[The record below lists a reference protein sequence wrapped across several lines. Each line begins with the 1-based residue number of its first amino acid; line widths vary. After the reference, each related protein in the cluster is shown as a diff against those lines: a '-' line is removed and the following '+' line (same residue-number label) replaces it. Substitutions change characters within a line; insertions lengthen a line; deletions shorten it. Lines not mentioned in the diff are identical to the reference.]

1 MILVTGGA
9 GFIGSC
15 LLAALERRGERE
27 LVVCDRLGSG
37 EKWRNIAKR
46 ALADIVPPEE
56 LWRWLAERRRPLR
69 AVIHLGAVSSTVETD
84 ADLIVESNFRLTTRI
99 WSWCAERRVPL
110 LYASSAATYG
120 DGSAGFDDST
130 APADLAALRPLN
142 AYGWSKQLTDRRL
155 VQLVDAGGRRPPQW
169 AGLRFFNVYGPNE
182 YHKGGQQ
189 SLVPQLH
196 RQIAASGRARL
207 FRSYRDDYPDGGQL
221 RDFVWIDDV
230 VGVMLWL
237 LEHPDASGIFNVGS
251 GQARSFNDL
260 ALAVFAAM
268 ERPAAVEFIEMPEAL
283 RERYQYYTCARL
295 DRLRAAGCPYQPT
308 PLEEGV
314 RRYIHDHLDGP
325 DAYR

>member
-15 LLAALERRGERE
+15 LVAALEARGEPD
-27 LVVCDRLGSG
+27 LVICDRLGAG
-37 EKWRNIAKR
+37 DKWRNIAKR
-46 ALADIVPPEE
+46 ALADIVAPED
-56 LWRWLAERRRPLR
+56 LIAWLGESGRRPR
-69 AVIHLGAVSSTVETD
+69 AMIHLGAVSSTVETD
-84 ADLIVESNFRLTTRI
+84 ADLIVRSNFQLSLRL
-99 WSWCAERRVPL
+99 WEWCAASRVPL

-120 DGSAGFDDST
+120 DGSAGFDDGMGPD
-130 APADLAALRPLN
+130 AQAALRPLN

-155 VQLVDAGGRRPPQW
+155 IELVRTGRPRPPQW

-196 RQIAASGRARL
+196 RQIVEHGRARL
-207 FRSYRDDYPDGGQL
+207 FRSYRPDVPDGGQQ
-221 RDFVWIDDV
+221 RDFVWVDDAV
-230 VGVMLWL
+230 AVILWL
-237 LEHPDASGIFNVGS
+237 LDRPDVSGLFNVGS
-251 GQARSFNDL
+251 GQARSFADL
-260 ALAVFAAM
+260 AAAVFVAM
-268 ERPAAVEFIEMPEAL
+268 GRTPVIEYIEMPETL
-283 RERYQYYTCARL
+283 RSRYQYYTCASL

-314 RRYIHDHLDGP
+314 RRYVQDHLDGP